1 MGCVYRG
8 SLCSGLPHCPF
19 VYRSTLELIMGDIEH
34 QIEFE
39 STIERERMAD
49 LEVIQRVDRGLSGQA
64 ETAYIMDKF
73 EELRRMKYGFDT
85 NS

>member
-1 MGCVYRG
+1 
-8 SLCSGLPHCPF
+8 
-19 VYRSTLELIMGDIEH
+19 MGDIQFMEEVREM

-64 ETAYIMDKF
+64 ETAYIMNKF

>member
-1 MGCVYRG
+1 V
-8 SLCSGLPHCPF
+8 
-19 VYRSTLELIMGDIEH
+19 

-64 ETAYIMDKF
+64 ETAYIMNEF
-73 EELRRMKYGFDT
+73 EELRRLKYGLEHL
-85 NS
+85 SAA

>member
-1 MGCVYRG
+1 
-8 SLCSGLPHCPF
+8 
-19 VYRSTLELIMGDIEH
+19 MGDIQFMEEVREM

-64 ETAYIMDKF
+64 ETAYIMDTF

>member
-1 MGCVYRG
+1 M
-8 SLCSGLPHCPF
+8 
-19 VYRSTLELIMGDIEH
+19 TIIEH

-49 LEVIQRVDRGLSGQA
+49 LEVIQKVDRGLSGQA

-73 EELRRMKYGFDT
+73 EELRRFKYGFGTSD
-85 NS
+85 